1 MKSHEDRV
9 RGIHSTFSEA
19 TDHLIACLQQLND
32 NIVTRAPAG
41 AWTPA
46 QIGCHVALTN
56 EFLAAVLSGAVGEMN
71 VPRPDGFQET
81 LATLQLPDR
90 VKTFPALE
98 PPAGASKRDAVA
110 KLRQSADVF
119 AKSLSAATSERCGS
133 VCVKMPF
140 GVVFSIYEVGEF
152 ATGHIHRH
160 IGQVNRTVAL

>member
-9 RGIHSTFSEA
+9 LGIQSAFSGA
-19 TDHLIACLQQLND
+19 TDQLIACLQQLD
-32 NIVTRAPAG
+32 DHIVTRAPAG

-56 EFLAAVLSGAVGEMN
+56 EFLAAVLSGAVADMN
-71 VPRPDGFQET
+71 VSRPNGFQET

-98 PPAGASKRDAVA
+98 PPAGATRGEAVA
-110 KLRQSADVF
+110 KLRQSAEVF
-119 AKSLSAATSERCGS
+119 AKALPAATSERCGTM
-133 VCVKMPF
+133 CVKMPF

-152 ATGHIHRH
+152 AAGHIHRH
-160 IGQVNRTVAL
+160 IGQVNRTVAS